1 MPETPQYSYRQT
13 RTRVEHVFRA
23 MLAIGGKLIRSIG
36 LVRAEFSLNIKAA
49 VYNLRRLCSLK
60 EGGVAPI

>member
-1 MPETPQYSYRQT
+1 
-13 RTRVEHVFRA
+13 
-23 MLAIGGKLIRSIG
+23 MLAIGDKLIRSIG

-60 EGGVAPI
+60 EGRVAPI